1 MILHFFSIFHTI
13 LPQTSCWRFP
23 TPYYPCSLQLPVLC
37 LSQKTKLN
45 RNKQINRKKSTNI
58 QGEGR
63 KQSHNLNK
71 IKHPEE
77 HESLP
82 CFSTASKQEA
92 HPPCNVLD
100 IPRVIPKEK
109 TKYPFP
115 SGYQER
121 VIPWLGVELYAH
133 FHFSILGFL
142 TSFILYR
149 SFVCCCS
156 FCELL
161 CGSVLLCGRSVP
173 LVSST
178 ISGS

>member
-1 MILHFFSIFHTI
+1 MLKIPHTL
-13 LPQTSCWRFP
+13 LPMQLATSC
-23 TPYYPCSLQLPVLC
+23 SL
-37 LSQKTKLN
+37 SFSENKTKQKQA
-45 RNKQINRKKSTNI
+45 NKQKKSTNI